1 MADAPIIYGPDGE
14 PIRREILT
22 QEIAGPTISGVR
34 SPYGDYPADGLNP
47 RRLASILQEADAGDP
62 VRYFELAEQ
71 IEERDAHYLGVLST
85 RKRSVAQLDITVEA
99 ADDTPEGKAHADMIE
114 SWLRRDELQSELFD
128 ILDAIGKGWS
138 FTEIIWD
145 TSEGQ
150 WMPKRLERRDQR
162 WFKPDVRDGV
172 TPLLRADANRDGFAV
187 GLPPAGPNGAGY
199 VALPAFKFI
208 SATIRAKSGLPV
220 RSGLARLAAWSWMFK
235 AFTLRDWAIF
245 TQCFGQPMR
254 VGKYPAG
261 ASETD
266 KDTLFRAVANIA
278 GDCAA
283 IIPGSMMIE
292 FVRNEGFNATGDLY
306 IKRADWLDQQM
317 SKAVLGQ
324 TATTDAIAGGH
335 AVGQEHR
342 QVQED
347 IETADAKAL
356 GAILNRDLVQ
366 AWVQLEHG
374 PQKAYP
380 WLRIGRPDSKNITQI
395 LDGISRGVP
404 MGMQVER
411 SWMNDLLGVP
421 VPSPGADGRMP
432 ELLTPAASASPFGSM
447 FPSASPQQRALAAA
461 EMIMH
466 DVRDPIAVLSDQ
478 AARLCAPGSDALVDE
493 VRGVIETSTSLQ
505 QVQEKLRALKP
516 GAAEAKMAG
525 LMRMARVI
533 ANLTGRASIPDA

>member
-1 MADAPIIYGPDGE
+1 MADAPILYGPDGQ
-14 PIRREILT
+14 PIRREVLT
-22 QEIAGPTISGVR
+22 AEIAGPTITGVR
-34 SPYGDYPADGLNP
+34 SPFSDYPADGLNP
-47 RRLASILQEADAGDP
+47 RRLASILREADAGDP
-62 VRYFELAEQ
+62 VRYFELCEQ
-71 IEERDAHYLGVLST
+71 IEERDAHYLGVLGT

-99 ADDTPEGKAHADMIE
+99 ASDTPEAKAHADMIE
-114 SWLRRDELQSELFD
+114 SWLGRDELQGELFD

-150 WMPKRLERRDQR
+150 WMPTRLERRDQR
-162 WFKPDVRDGV
+162 WFKPDIRDGV
-172 TPLLRADANRDGFAV
+172 TPLLRVDANQDTFAQ
-187 GLPPAGPNGAGY
+187 GLPPPGPNGAGY
-199 VALPAFKFI
+199 TPLPTFKFI
-208 SATIRAKSGLPV
+208 TAAIRAKSGLPV
-220 RSGLARLAAWSWMFK
+220 RSGLGRVASWHWMFK
-235 AFTLRDWAIF
+235 AFTQRDWAIF
-245 TQCFGQPMR
+245 AQVYGQPMR

-261 ASETD
+261 SSEKD

-283 IIPGSMMIE
+283 IIPESMLIE

-306 IKRADWLDQQM
+306 VKRVDWLDQQM

-342 QVQED
+342 SVQED
-347 IETADAKAL
+347 IERADAKAL
-356 GAILNRDLVQ
+356 SSILNRDLVQ
-366 AWVQLEHG
+366 TWVQLEHG

-380 WLRIGRPDSKNITQI
+380 RLRIGRPESKNVTQI

-421 VPSPGADGRMP
+421 VPSPSKDGRMP
-432 ELLTPAASASPFGSM
+432 ELLTAPATASPFGSM

-461 EMIMH
+461 EMALH
-466 DVRDPIAVLSDQ
+466 DVRDPIATLSDQ
-478 AARLCAPGSDALVDE
+478 AAKLCAPGSDALVDE
-493 VRGVIETSTSLQ
+493 VRAVIESSTSLQ
-505 QVQEKLRALKP
+505 QVQDKLRALKP
-516 GAAEAKMAG
+516 GAAEAQMAG